1 MNNSGMPPQK
11 TEEAPLD
18 SVMFTKADE
27 HKYSLERTKVDR
39 GWFGKIFGAPDVAPL
54 YIAAFLLF
62 PVVLGLLIVLCCPA
76 YTGGYEA
83 AKYLAPIVTLGLG
96 YLFGRK

>member
-1 MNNSGMPPQK
+1 MNNFENNPPAV
-11 TEEAPLD
+11 EEATLD
-18 SVMFTKADE
+18 LVKFTKADE
-27 HKYSLERTKVDR
+27 HKYTLERTKIDR

-54 YIAAFLLF
+54 YISAFLLL
-62 PVVLGLLIVLCCPA
+62 PVVLSLCIVLYFPVK
-76 YTGGYEA
+76 TGGYEA